1 MNKKGVELS
10 MNLIIIAAIGLLVL
24 VILAVLV
31 INATGKTNTTISKSC
46 NLVGGACK
54 QGGCGTDP
62 VIPPTTGQC
71 DPGYSCC
78 KLFTATG

>member
-31 INATGKTNTTISKSC
+31 INSTNKTNNGMQSC
-46 NLVGGACK
+46 NLMGGVCEASCVGKETINNAAPCTAIGRT
-54 QGGCGTDP
+54 Q
-62 VIPPTTGQC
+62 
-71 DPGYSCC
+71 CC
-78 KLFTATG
+78 KVIGIQTQ

>member
-31 INATGKTNTTISKSC
+31 INSGGKAQTGLQSCVAQGGICQTGTTCASGQSVAAPDCNNGKT
-46 NLVGGACK
+46 
-54 QGGCGTDP
+54 
-62 VIPPTTGQC
+62 
-71 DPGYSCC
+71 CC
-78 KLFTATG
+78 KVFVASGG

>member
-31 INATGKTNTTISKSC
+31 INSVNKTNGGMQSC
-46 NLVGGACK
+46 NVLGGICQASCVGK
-54 QGGCGTDP
+54 ET
-62 VIPPTTGQC
+62 IPNGDCSKNIGNTQ
-71 DPGYSCC
+71 CC
-78 KLFTATG
+78 KILSITQ